1 MRNGYKHD
9 GFFIDTGLLRDHV
22 SKLQNQRKIAERLRE
37 NLQAMQRVAEPE
49 TFAQYKA
56 VLRDVEL
63 LCEYFTRMARVLDH
77 TGDEAVVLSRE
88 MAAMIEEDTAQTKRI
103 ISNTFML

>member
-37 NLQAMQRVAEPE
+37 SLQAMQRVAKPE

-56 VLRDVEL
+56 VLHDVEL
-63 LCEYFTRMARVLDH
+63 LCEYFTRMARVLNN
-77 TGDEAVVLSRE
+77 TGDKAVVLSRE
-88 MAAMIEEDTAQTKRI
+88 IAAIIEEDAAQTRYI
-103 ISNTFML
+103 SSNTFML